1 MAKAAARDPVIARRA
16 VRLAAAGAGI
26 HGEWVE
32 PEGAPAAP
40 VLVLLHEGLGSTGFW
55 KDLPEVLAARH
66 GLAVFLYDRRG
77 YGRSDPEPL
86 PRPLDYL
93 DRMALLELPAVL
105 DAAGIGRAILLGH
118 SDGGT
123 IALLAAAAFPER
135 IAAVIAI
142 AAHLFVEEATVAGIR
157 AAVEAFEAGDLR
169 RRLARFHGERSEAVF
184 RAWADTWL
192 DPRFRSWTIEDRL
205 AAVRCPLLVL
215 QGEADE
221 YATPAQVEAI
231 ARAVRGPVRAALL
244 PGADHVPHHRARAP
258 TLAAIDSFLDAV
270 RAGVFGEARGCRFE
284 ASGRS

>member
-1 MAKAAARDPVIARRA
+1 MAKAAARDPGIARRA
-16 VRLAAAGAGI
+16 VRLQAAGAGI

-32 PEGAPAAP
+32 PEGAPSAP

-66 GLAVFLYDRRG
+66 DLPVFLYDRRG

-93 DRMALLELPAVL
+93 DRMALVELPAVL
-105 DAAGIGRAILLGH
+105 DAAGIDRAILLGH

-142 AAHLFVEEATVAGIR
+142 AAHVFVEDATIAGIR
-157 AAVEAFEAGDLR
+157 AALDAFEKGGLGEK
-169 RRLARFHGERSEAVF
+169 LAPFHGGRTEAVF

-192 DPRFRSWTIEDRL
+192 DPRFRSWNVEDRL

-231 ARAVRGPVRAALL
+231 ARAVRGPVRTALL
-244 PGADHVPHHRARAP
+244 PGAGHVPHHRARAP

-270 RAGVFGEARGCRFE
+270 RAGAFGEAPGCRFE

>member
-1 MAKAAARDPVIARRA
+1 MAKAAARDPGIARRA
-16 VRLAAAGAGI
+16 VRLQAAGAGI
-26 HGEWVE
+26 HGERVE

-66 GLAVFLYDRRG
+66 DLPIFLYDRRG

-86 PRPLDYL
+86 PRSLDYL
-93 DRMALLELPAVL
+93 DRMALVELPAVL
-105 DAAGIGRAILLGH
+105 DAAGIDRAILLGH

-142 AAHLFVEEATVAGIR
+142 AAHVFVEDATIAGIR
-157 AAVEAFEAGDLR
+157 AAVAAFEAGDLR
-169 RRLARFHGERSEAVF
+169 QRLAPFHGERSEAVF
-184 RAWADTWL
+184 RAWAETWL
-192 DPRFRSWTIEDRL
+192 DPRFRTWTIEDRL

-231 ARAVRGPVRAALL
+231 ARGVRGPVRTVLL
-244 PGADHVPHHRARAP
+244 PGAGHVPHHRARAP
-258 TLAAIDSFLDAV
+258 TLAAIDSFLDAL
-270 RAGVFGEARGCRFE
+270 RAGAFGEAPGCRFE
-284 ASGRS
+284 ASARS

>member
-16 VRLAAAGAGI
+16 VRLEAAGAGI

-32 PEGAPAAP
+32 PEGAPREP
-40 VLVLLHEGLGSTGFW
+40 VLVLLHEGLGATGFW

-66 GLAVFLYDRRG
+66 DLPIFLYDRRG

-93 DRMALLELPAVL
+93 DRMALVELPAVL
-105 DAAGIGRAILLGH
+105 DAAGIDRAILLGH

-135 IAAVIAI
+135 ITAVIAI
-142 AAHLFVEEATVAGIR
+142 AAHVFVEEEAIRGIR
-157 AAVEAFEAGDLR
+157 AAVAAFEKGGLR
-169 RRLARFHGERSEAVF
+169 EKLAPFHGERTEAVF
-184 RAWADTWL
+184 RAWAETWL
-192 DPRFRSWTIEDRL
+192 DPRFRTWNIEPRL
-205 AAVRCPLLVL
+205 ATVRCPVLVL

-221 YATPAQVEAI
+221 YATPAHVEAI
-231 ARAVRGPVRAALL
+231 ARAVRGPVRTALL
-244 PGADHVPHHRARAP
+244 PGTGHVPHHRARAP

-270 RAGVFGEARGCRFE
+270 RAGAFGEAPRCRYE
-284 ASGRS
+284 ASERS